1 MISQP
6 PRMKMKSMCRTFY
19 IDVAANTSAH
29 VLPLITR
36 TFSTATPVL
45 DTYPADANCP
55 ISAFAT
61 AVASTEFSFRDK
73 SLLIRKESGV
83 GEKSWE

>member
-1 MISQP
+1 MSINP
-6 PRMKMKSMCRTFY
+6 
-19 IDVAANTSAH
+19 
-29 VLPLITR
+29 LPTIYLTVR
-36 TFSTATPVL
+36 LLVVRPVL

>member
-1 MISQP
+1 LLVI
-6 PRMKMKSMCRTFY
+6 R
-19 IDVAANTSAH
+19 
-29 VLPLITR
+29 
-36 TFSTATPVL
+36 PVI